1 MPITIGHERLTDIV
15 TAMMVGAKSS
25 PEEARTIAEN
35 LVQANLMGHDSHGVG
50 LAPRY
55 MKHALSGTMNPGAR
69 PSVVTDNG
77 AYLLL
82 DGNMGYGQTVCREAM
97 DMALERT
104 RKNGVCIMG
113 LRRTHHMGRIGAW
126 GEMAASAGLISIH
139 YVNTTGHRPYVSPWG
154 GYEAKYSTNPY
165 CTAIPATD
173 DHPMIV
179 LDMATSRVAQG
190 KVRVAYYAG
199 KKTPADALVGP
210 DGHPTDD
217 PKVIFEEPFGA
228 MLSFGQHKGYGLAM
242 ICEILAAGLTGGGTA
257 REKLMSQETICNN
270 MLTIVL
276 DPAGFGVDIPF
287 KSEIDQLV
295 SHVTSAKVAVGHDR
309 IRFPG
314 DPEREM
320 AAERRSNGIPIDANT
335 WAEMTQAGVDAGVEA
350 ALFKD
355 YQSRKN

>member
-1 MPITIGHERLTDIV
+1 MPITIGHDRLTDIV
-15 TAMMVGAKSS
+15 TAMMAGAKSS

-35 LVQANLMGHDSHGVG
+35 LVTANLMGHDSHGVG

-55 MKHALSGTMNPGAR
+55 MKHALGGTMNPGAR
-69 PSVVTDNG
+69 PSVVSDNG

-97 DMALERT
+97 EMAIERAKKT
-104 RKNGVCIMG
+104 GVCIMG

-126 GEMAASAGLISIH
+126 GEMAAKAGLISIH

-210 DGHPTDD
+210 DGKPTDD
-217 PKVIFEEPFGA
+217 PTVIFEEPYGA

-257 REKLMSQETICNN
+257 REELMSQDTICNN
-270 MLTIVL
+270 MLSIVL
-276 DPAGFGVDIPF
+276 DPAGFGAEIPF

-295 SHVTSAKVAVGHDR
+295 GHVSSAKVAVGHDR

-314 DPEREM
+314 DPERET
-320 AAERRSNGIPIDANT
+320 AAERRANGIPIDDNT
-335 WAEMTQAGVDAGVEA
+335 WAEMTRAGVEA
-350 ALFKD
+350 GMDAAAF
-355 YQSRKN
+355 NVN

>member
-1 MPITIGHERLTDIV
+1 MPITIGHDRLTDIV
-15 TAMMVGAKSS
+15 TAMMEGAKSS
-25 PEEARTIAEN
+25 REEARAIAEN
-35 LVQANLMGHDSHGVG
+35 LVTANLMGHDSHGVG

-55 MKHALSGTMNPGAR
+55 MKHALGGTMNPGAR

-97 DMALERT
+97 EMAIDRAKKT
-104 RKNGVCIMG
+104 GVCIMG

-126 GEMAASAGLISIH
+126 GEMAAKAGLISIH

-210 DGHPTDD
+210 DGKPTDD
-217 PKVIFEEPFGA
+217 PKVIFEEPYGA

-257 REKLMSQETICNN
+257 RDELMSQDTICNN
-270 MLTIVL
+270 MLTIL
-276 DPAGFGVDIPF
+276 MDPAGFGADIPF

-295 SHVTSAKVAVGHDR
+295 GHVSTAKVAVGHDK

-314 DPEREM
+314 DPERET
-320 AAERRSNGIPIDANT
+320 AAERTANGIPIDDNT
-335 WAEMTQAGVDAGVEA
+335 WAEMTQAAVEA
-350 ALFKD
+350 GMDEAAF
-355 YQSRKN
+355 NVN

>member
-1 MPITIGHERLTDIV
+1 MPITIGHERLTEIV
-15 TAMMVGAKSS
+15 ATMMKGAKSS
-25 PEEARTIAEN
+25 PEEARAIAEN

-97 DMALERT
+97 EMAIGRA
-104 RKNGVCIMG
+104 RQSGVCIMG

-126 GEMAASAGLISIH
+126 GEMAARAGLISIH

-173 DHPMIV
+173 ATPMIV

-210 DGHPTDD
+210 DGIPTDD
-217 PKVIFEEPFGA
+217 PKVIFEEPYGA

-242 ICEILAAGLTGGGTA
+242 ICEILSAGLTGGGTA
-257 REKLMSQETICNN
+257 REELMSQDTICNN
-270 MLTIVL
+270 MLTIVM
-276 DPAGFGVDIPF
+276 DPAGFGADIPF

-295 SHVTSAKVAVGHDR
+295 DHVSSAKVAVGHDK

-314 DPEREM
+314 DPERET
-320 AAERRSNGIPIDANT
+320 AAERTANGIPIDDNT
-335 WAEMTQAGVDAGVEA
+335 WAEMTQAGVDTGMEASAFGV
-350 ALFKD
+350 
-355 YQSRKN
+355 N

>member
-1 MPITIGHERLTDIV
+1 MPITIGHGRLTDVV
-15 TAMMVGAKSS
+15 TAMMEGANSP
-25 PEEARTIAEN
+25 PEEARAIAEN

-55 MKHALSGTMNPGAR
+55 MKHALAGTMNPGAR
-69 PSVVTDNG
+69 PTVVSDNG

-97 DMALERT
+97 EMAIARAKET
-104 RKNGVCIMG
+104 GVCIMG

-126 GEMAASAGLISIH
+126 GEMAAGAGLVSIH

-173 DHPMIV
+173 DTPMIV

-199 KKTPADALVGP
+199 KKTPPDALVGP

-217 PKVIFEEPFGA
+217 PTVIFEEPFGA

-242 ICEILAAGLTGGGTA
+242 ICEILSAALTGGGTA
-257 REKLMSQETICNN
+257 REELMDQETICNN
-270 MLTIVL
+270 MLTILL
-276 DPAGFGVDIPF
+276 DPAGFGADIPF
-287 KSEIDQLV
+287 RSEIDQLV
-295 SHVTSAKVAVGHDR
+295 EHVSSAKVAVGHDR

-314 DPEREM
+314 DPERETE
-320 AAERRSNGIPIDANT
+320 ADRRANGIPIDDNT
-335 WAEMTQAGVDAGVEA
+335 WAEMTAAGVGAGMEEA
-350 ALFKD
+350 AF
-355 YQSRKN
+355 NVN

>member
-1 MPITIGHERLTDIV
+1 MPITIGHERLTDLV
-15 TAMMVGAKSS
+15 TRMIQGAGSDG
-25 PEEARTIAEN
+25 PEAQAVAEN
-35 LVQANLMGHDSHGVG
+35 LVEANLMGHDSHGVG

-55 MKHALSGTMNPGAR
+55 MRHAMAGTMTPGAR
-69 PSVVTDNG
+69 ASVVTDSG

-97 DMALERT
+97 DMAIERAGT
-104 RKNGVCIMG
+104 NGVCIMG

-126 GEMAASAGLISIH
+126 GEMAAKAGLVSIH
-139 YVNTTGHRPYVSPWG
+139 YVNTTGHRPYVSPWA

-165 CTAIPATD
+165 CTAIPATAD
-173 DHPMIV
+173 TPMIV

-199 KKTPADALVGP
+199 KETPPDALVGP
-210 DGHPTDD
+210 DGRPTQD
-217 PKVIFEEPFGA
+217 PRVIFEEPYGA

-257 REKLMSQETICNN
+257 REELMDQETICNN

-287 KSEIDQLV
+287 RSEIDQLV
-295 SHVTSAKVAVGHDR
+295 SHVSSAKVAVGHDKV
-309 IRFPG
+309 RFPG
-314 DPEREM
+314 DPERET
-320 AAERRSNGIPIDANT
+320 AATRRADGIPIDDNT
-335 WAEMTQAGVDAGVEA
+335 WTEMTDAGVQVGMDA
-350 ALFKD
+350 GDFAT
-355 YQSRKN
+355 NG

>member
-1 MPITIGHERLTDIV
+1 MPITIGHDRLTDIV
-15 TAMMVGAKSS
+15 TAMMEGAKSS
-25 PEEARTIAEN
+25 REEARAIAEN
-35 LVQANLMGHDSHGVG
+35 LVTANLMGHDSHGVG

-55 MKHALSGTMNPGAR
+55 MKHALGGTMNPGAR

-97 DMALERT
+97 EMAIDRAKKT
-104 RKNGVCIMG
+104 GVCIMG

-126 GEMAASAGLISIH
+126 GEMAAKAGLISIH

-210 DGHPTDD
+210 DGKPTDD
-217 PKVIFEEPFGA
+217 PKVIFEE
-228 MLSFGQHKGYGLAM
+228 S
-242 ICEILAAGLTGGGTA
+242 
-257 REKLMSQETICNN
+257 
-270 MLTIVL
+270 
-276 DPAGFGVDIPF
+276 
-287 KSEIDQLV
+287 
-295 SHVTSAKVAVGHDR
+295 
-309 IRFPG
+309 
-314 DPEREM
+314 
-320 AAERRSNGIPIDANT
+320 
-335 WAEMTQAGVDAGVEA
+335 
-350 ALFKD
+350 
-355 YQSRKN
+355 